1 MLNIYFK
8 MTPNLLEEVV
18 LGEEKIDGVLGFPII
33 GLLVG
38 SIFVGLVEVVV
49 FGVVDIFSVIIYR

>member
-1 MLNIYFK
+1 